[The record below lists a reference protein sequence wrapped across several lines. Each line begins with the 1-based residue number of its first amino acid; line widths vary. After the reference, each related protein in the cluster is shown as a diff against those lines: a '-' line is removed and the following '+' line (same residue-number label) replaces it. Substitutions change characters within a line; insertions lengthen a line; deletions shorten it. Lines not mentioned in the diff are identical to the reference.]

1 MQKKYTV
8 MPGFV
13 SDSLPGFNQQVGR
26 IRRTPPLDID
36 LSIPI
41 PNGVNRLID
50 LDGNSTADVRTLWVD
65 GELLC

>member
-1 MQKKYTV
+1 MQKEYTV
-8 MPGFV
+8 MT
-13 SDSLPGFNQQVGR
+13 NQVG
-26 IRRTPPLDID
+26 RTPPLDID